1 MASSFRRHFLP
12 AMALAAGGLALLPA
26 GAQTA
31 PAVRY
36 PDHPVRLVVPYAP
49 GAITD
54 IAARMVAERM
64 GAILGQP
71 VVVDNRAGAGAR
83 IGMQLVAMAPPDG
96 YTLLFVNSVTHG
108 SVPAMSKSLPFDPV
122 KDFAPVAPLFWYANI
137 FVCNASVPFNTI
149 PELIAYAKQNP
160 GKLTNATAG
169 PGSGHDIQG
178 ALFKSMTGTDI
189 LHVHYKGGAPAL
201 QDVLAGTVAC
211 IYGDGAAKPYLDAGK
226 LKAFATGG
234 PVRDPVF
241 PNVPTMDEAGVKG
254 FNMPINQGIVAPAG
268 TPPAIIARLNAAA
281 NEALK
286 QPALLEHARSLG
298 LTPNGGPPEKEANL
312 INEDIAKYAKIVN
325 DAHIEKE

>member
-1 MASSFRRHFLP
+1 MPLRFLRPTLRAAAWAAGLLATLP
-12 AMALAAGGLALLPA
+12 AP
-26 GAQTA
+26 AQTGA
-31 PAVRY
+31 AARY
-36 PDHPVRLVVPYAP
+36 PDHPIRLVVPYAP

-54 IAARMVAERM
+54 IAARMIAERM
-64 GAILGQP
+64 GAVLGQP

-83 IGMQLVAMAPPDG
+83 IGMQLVAIAPPDG

-149 PELIAYAKQNP
+149 PELIAYAKKNP

-201 QDVLAGTVAC
+201 QDVLAGNVAC

-226 LKAFATGG
+226 LKAFATAG

-241 PNVPTMDEAGVKG
+241 PGVPTMDEAGVKG

-298 LTPNGGPPEKEANL
+298 LTVNGGPPEKEANL